1 MGVKMNLNEQKAFVE
16 AYNNTLCYMPKDKV
30 AEFVYDYVNKNSLE
44 HFNIYPT
51 SSIIDALLIWNYA
64 TQYQLKQLQGVN
76 HDSN

>member
-16 AYNNTLCYMPKDKV
+16 AYNNALCYMPKDKV

-64 TQYQLKQLQGVN
+64 TKYQLKQLQGN
-76 HDSN
+76 TA

>member
-16 AYNNTLCYMPKDKV
+16 AYNNALCYMPKDKV

-64 TQYQLKQLQGVN
+64 TQYQLKKLQGTT
-76 HDSN
+76 